1 MEQTFTRNIDALDQ
15 IFAFTGRFVKDERL
29 NENVAYSIDLAVE
42 ELFTNM
48 VKYNT
53 GTSRDIAIVI
63 DREKDEVVLQLM
75 DFDVEPFDPTSPV
88 DIDIDQPLEARTP
101 GGLGLHLVKSVVD
114 KITYEYKDRTMKVTV
129 SKNLS

>member
-15 IFAFTGRFVKDERL
+15 IFAFTGRFVEDERL

-53 GTSRDIAIVI
+53 GTSKNIAILI

-75 DFDVEPFDPTSPV
+75 DFDVEPFDPTSPE
-88 DIDIDQPLEARTP
+88 DIDTDLPLEARKP

-129 SKNLS
+129 SKSLS

>member
-75 DFDVEPFDPTSPV
+75 DFDVEPFDPISPV
-88 DIDIDQPLEARTP
+88 DIDIDQPLEARNP

-114 KITYEYKDRTMKVTV
+114 KITYEYRDRTMKVTV
-129 SKNLS
+129 SKSLS

>member
-1 MEQTFTRNIDALDQ
+1 MEQTFTRSIDALDQ
-15 IFAFTGRFVKDERL
+15 IFAFTGRFVEDERL
-29 NENVAYSIDLAVE
+29 DENVAYSIDLAVE

-63 DREKDEVVLQLM
+63 DRKKDEVVLQLM
-75 DFDVEPFDPTSPV
+75 DFDVEPFDPTSPE
-88 DIDIDQPLEARTP
+88 DIDTDLPLEVRKP

-129 SKNLS
+129 SKSLS

>member
-1 MEQTFTRNIDALDQ
+1 MEQTFTRNIGALDQ
-15 IFAFTGRFVKDERL
+15 IFAFTGRFVENERL
-29 NENVAYSIDLAVE
+29 SEKVAYSIDLAVE

-53 GTSRDIAIVI
+53 GTSRDIAIAI
-63 DREKDEVVLQLM
+63 GREKDEVVLQLV
-75 DFDVEPFDPTSPV
+75 DFDVDPFDPTSPG
-88 DIDIDQPLEARTP
+88 DIDTDQSLEARTP

-129 SKNLS
+129 SKSLS